1 MLRVLGE
8 NEKVD
13 HGVMAAGQHRRTDDE
28 RKDQYLSWVRSDQA
42 FFAAGACHILAYVTQ
57 AAYPAEQISLFGVRP
72 VGSDSVN
79 HVVAGWGEY
88 AFDFSGWHRLGELLA
103 ANEAFEGRR
112 LEFVEIKESLE
123 DFCATHSHR
132 LPKQFYADP
141 SKRAR
146 KNMLLFKPPFLARV

>member
-13 HGVMAAGQHRRTDDE
+13 HEVMAAGQHRRTDDE

-57 AAYPAEQISLFGVRP
+57 AAYPAEQISLLRVRP
-72 VGSDSVN
+72 VGSDTVN
-79 HVVAGWGEY
+79 HVVAGWDEY

-103 ANEAFEGRR
+103 PVPRR
-112 LEFVEIKESLE
+112 SG
-123 DFCATHSHR
+123 
-132 LPKQFYADP
+132 
-141 SKRAR
+141 RAR
-146 KNMLLFKPPFLARV
+146 TAEGIPVDIAALWPRSVIAQWRVRLAL